1 VSAGPRHAPRDAT
14 PVVVL
19 AGALGAGKTT
29 LLGRCLADPSFS
41 RTAVVIDE
49 IAELAVDP
57 HLLPASPTLVR
68 RAPCGRWTEALLG
81 LERERDAGAAFERVI
96 VEANGV
102 TTPACVVAALE
113 EDDGLRQRFA
123 LEGIVAAVDAARGAD
138 AIGADDLGRAQ
149 AAGADAVVLT
159 KLDIADP
166 QSVPSLVAA
175 LMRLN
180 PYAEILRA
188 TAPAF
193 AAPSIWS
200 AASHA
205 PGRDVRRL
213 RFARWRLFASSTE
226 WERVRLLSC
235 FAIVASV
242 RKCRDRVSIS
252 SSERSSTSISRL
264 LAPSMAARISFSLMF
279 TARESLF
286 WARWIKN
293 TIRNVTMVVVVLMT
307 SCHES
312 EKWKT
317 GPSRS
322 QPRTSP
328 KAHANAS
335 VPPLHTVTDVENRA
349 TA

>member
-213 RFARWRLFASSTE
+213 AGVVDAAALPQVGSLCVRFGHAVELSGFC
-226 WERVRLLSC
+226 VRLSAFLEQH
-235 FAIVASV
+235 AAQLLRVKGLV
-242 RKCRDRVSIS
+242 RVEGRHGPAVIQAVG
-252 SSERSSTSISRL
+252 STLYPVRTL
-264 LAPSMAARISFSLMF
+264 KEWPRGVE
-279 TARESLF
+279 ESAL
-286 WARWIKN
+286 
-293 TIRNVTMVVVVLMT
+293 VVVARGMPDDELRVGV
-307 SCHES
+307 ERAGA
-312 EKWKT
+312 T
-317 GPSRS
+317 GRSR
-322 QPRTSP
+322 
-328 KAHANAS
+328 
-335 VPPLHTVTDVENRA
+335 RA
-349 TA
+349 R